1 MHLPRT
7 RALVRKVISR
17 KKPTVHEGRISF
29 VEMENAAKA
38 EGIPTEPQLLVLGVF
53 IELFDASPNRAPTV
67 IEVMERRGC
76 SKTTAQHHVTK
87 LLEIGLLERI
97 VPGKAHRNFRPTE
110 RGRSFINQE

>member
-17 KKPTVHEGRISF
+17 KKPTVGEGRIAF
-29 VEMENAAKA
+29 VEMELAAKTD
-38 EGIPTEPQLLVLGVF
+38 GIPTEPQLLVLESF
-53 IELFDASPNRAPTV
+53 IELFDATPGRAPTV
-67 IEVMERRGC
+67 VEVMEHRGC

-97 VPGKAHRNFRPTE
+97 TPGKAHRNFRPTE